1 MIAGCRPATGGM
13 LQVLYSTP
21 RNSPEY
27 IQPHHTPLEISLPY
41 PDKSGIEDV
50 LSGERSLT
58 GFQPFLVGI
67 VVLYLR
73 RCRRLNWVRPS
84 AC

>member
-50 LSGERSLT
+50 LSGDDLLQAFSL
-58 GFQPFLVGI
+58 F
-67 VVLYLR
+67 
-73 RCRRLNWVRPS
+73 W
-84 AC
+84 